1 MRICLKG
8 MGQLSTLKGQ
18 KQLETRKV
26 YKQKWKTTRSPRAV
40 FLHLSSLLLS
50 AHSGYRFSENC
61 HLATGGWPWSWRS
74 RRWMRAEDNSTETLS
89 QSPDELLLPVDIFTH
104 MTQEILFFFYD
115 PVYVSFL
122 VNCSA
127 QRALSL
133 RKFYYFLTFGWHLK
147 LKNSGS
153 SYLMSSQQACRSSL
167 ATLPLLCLVFR
178 RKDDWVDWGFFITV
192 VKCA

>member
-1 MRICLKG
+1 MENYQESKSSVSASVFSASLSSQRISFLRK
-8 MGQLSTLKGQ
+8 LSFSYRRVTLK
-18 KQLETRKV
+18 LEKPTMNESRRQF
-26 YKQKWKTTRSPRAV
+26 YRNTESEPRWASPA
-40 FLHLSSLLLS
+40 
-50 AHSGYRFSENC
+50 SGYFHSYDPGN
-61 HLATGGWPWSWRS
+61 P
-74 RRWMRAEDNSTETLS
+74 
-89 QSPDELLLPVDIFTH
+89 F
-104 MTQEILFFFYD
+104 FFFYD

-178 RKDDWVDWGFFITV
+178 RKDDWVDWVFFITV